1 MSFGPTGQR
10 PKSSNAISSIQI
22 ALKNNVMNSAG
33 KGNAVSKLNQPPSIL
48 KKNFATNENM
58 GGYQT
63 NDSSYKPSFI
73 DGKSHDR
80 TKSPMIDQTITS
92 MGTMPT

>member
-1 MSFGPTGQR
+1 
-10 PKSSNAISSIQI
+10 
-22 ALKNNVMNSAG
+22 MNSAG

-48 KKNFATNENM
+48 KKNFATNENI

-73 DGKSHDR
+73 DGKSHD
-80 TKSPMIDQTITS
+80 
-92 MGTMPT
+92 

>member
-1 MSFGPTGQR
+1 MSFGPSGQR

-33 KGNAVSKLNQPPSIL
+33 KANAAGKINQPSSIL
-48 KKNFATNENM
+48 KKNFGTNENM
-58 GGYQT
+58 GGFQT

-73 DGKSHDR
+73 DGKSHD
-80 TKSPMIDQTITS
+80 
-92 MGTMPT
+92 